1 MKIFRLFT
9 ALLFITAIG
18 FAASYELITY
28 SPTDNS
34 EFLEGTDTMFVQAA
48 VFKDSQIYSGVNLN
62 VLIEGTSIT
71 QEIEPGL
78 GNIFRDSLDISEL
91 EVGDY
96 VLKLSIPSLNIS
108 ENLNFEILSPEEG
121 EEIQSANLFL
131 DFISPQSEKY
141 SSSNLLVRIQLKDIN
156 GMIPDDAK
164 VTGVLSYYDE
174 KVEDFNLK
182 LSMRLFEKMLVL
194 DEEGEYSIQVTAEHN
209 GNKVIKSVN
218 FYYGETEEKY
228 ETASEYNVFLTV
240 VSPPETN
247 SYVMD
252 EEIPFYVMFKDTND
266 MFVDGEVRFEVYD
279 PEEELIHEEK
289 VSRNRQYFTT
299 SYTFKEEGVYRLLF
313 IGDFE
318 TFQNV
323 QKTRLVYIET
333 NKEDV
338 NKLNVQIMS
347 PKEDVYPDNAKL
359 IARARLR
366 YKNEPVKNATV
377 IAVVNELEYEMTYD
391 SFGEYTVKLPKLV
404 EDEYKLSVVAKEGEL
419 IGEVNSE
426 FKISKQRLNINLN
439 YPDEG
444 TIFLKRDNALT
455 FSFDIA
461 DERGDVAHGAEISL
475 ALTDPEG
482 KEIQS
487 KIYQT
492 ETGEYTGIV
501 YLDKRGTYQFTA
513 TGEKAGYVSD
523 SIESN
528 FTLDI
533 EDLYIFGFEF
543 ETLLNIILIL
553 AILIL
558 VAGFLK
564 GIF

>member
-1 MKIFRLFT
+1 MKIFRLIT
-9 ALLFITAIG
+9 ALLFIAAIG
-18 FAASYELITY
+18 FATSYELITY
-28 SPTDNS
+28 SPADNYN
-34 EFLEGTDTMFVQAA
+34 FLEGTDSMFVQAA
-48 VFKDSQIYSGVNLN
+48 VFKDSQIYSGVKLN
-62 VLIEGTSIT
+62 VLIENTNID

-91 EVGDY
+91 EIGSY
-96 VLKLSIPSLNIS
+96 VLELSVPSLEIS
-108 ENLNFEILSPEEG
+108 KKLNFEIVTPEEG
-121 EEIQSANLFL
+121 ETIQSANLFL
-131 DFISPQSEKY
+131 DFISPQSEQY
-141 SSSNLLVRIQLKDIN
+141 SSSNVLVRVQLKDIN
-156 GMIPDDAK
+156 GMIPDDAE

-182 LSMRLFEKMLVL
+182 LSMRLFEKMLIL
-194 DEEGEYSIQVTAEHN
+194 DEEGEYSLQVTAELN

-218 FYYGETEEKY
+218 FYYGETEEEY

-247 SYVMD
+247 SYVID

-266 MFVDGEVRFEVYD
+266 MFVDGEVKFEVYD
-279 PEEELIHEEK
+279 QEEELIHEEDL
-289 VSRNRQYFTT
+289 SRNRQYFTN
-299 SYTFKEEGVYRLLF
+299 SYTFKEEGVYRILF

-338 NKLNVQIMS
+338 NKLSIQIMS

-391 SFGEYTVKLPKLV
+391 SFGEYTVKLPKLM

-419 IGEVNSE
+419 VGEANSE

-455 FSFDIA
+455 FSFDIS
-461 DERGDVAHGAEISL
+461 DERGDIAHGAEISL
-475 ALTDPEG
+475 GLTDPEG

-523 SIESN
+523 SIEST

-533 EDLYIFGFEF
+533 EDLYVFGFEF